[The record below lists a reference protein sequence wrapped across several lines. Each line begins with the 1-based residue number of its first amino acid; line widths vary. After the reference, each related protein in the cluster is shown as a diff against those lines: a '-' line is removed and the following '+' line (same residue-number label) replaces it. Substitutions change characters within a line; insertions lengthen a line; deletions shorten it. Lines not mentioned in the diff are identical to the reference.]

1 MLAPVYG
8 DDDYG
13 KEHVLEIVGV
23 ADDVRHGAG
32 DTPGPWV
39 YVPYAQNPS
48 WDLTLAI
55 RTTLEP
61 AQMVPAIRKAVAAVD
76 PRLPVLS
83 IKTMPQRIHDS
94 MADDRLQVLLWTL
107 FAAVSLGLAA
117 IGLYGVLSFS
127 VARRRRDIAVQMALG
142 ARGASVLRHFMAGGL
157 RLTLAGLALGL
168 ALSWAGWRIVSSQ
181 LYVGAPLE
189 PQATLAVAA
198 LFVLV
203 AATACFFPARRAT
216 KVDPMEALRYE

>member
-1 MLAPVYG
+1 MAQRCLTGGEEERLV
-8 DDDYG
+8 
-13 KEHVLEIVGV
+13 VVGAVVDPLGAQEGGQAV
-23 ADDVRHGAG
+23 AEGPAVIGGGERTKHGAEEAVE
-32 DTPGPWV
+32 D
-39 YVPYAQNPS
+39 
-48 WDLTLAI
+48 
-55 RTTLEP
+55 P
-61 AQMVPAIRKAVAAVD
+61 ARGEVQRQHLQPVGEQRELGGRLLQEVAAQV
-76 PRLPVLS
+76 PVA
-83 IKTMPQRIHDS
+83 IGIGQEAGRIG
-94 MADDRLQVLLWTL
+94 V
-107 FAAVSLGLAA
+107 FAGIAALLAA

-157 RLTLAGLALGL
+157 RLTLGGLALGL